1 LEKFIYLHP
10 LDVFD
15 ELEREELIKVE
26 KRDCPECKY
35 GDCVE
40 PKIIIINQE
49 KLDNYL
55 RKLVDKVSH
64 PIEKA
69 GINDLIGLGE
79 EMFEIFYHRAYS
91 LKRMSMVMNRLGL
104 FGAGG
109 VPGFPPSQVVKKKPG
124 VSPHGYG
131 HLN

>member
-1 LEKFIYLHP
+1 MEKFIYLHP

-26 KRDCPECKY
+26 KRDCSECKH

-40 PKIIIINQE
+40 PKVTIIDKE

-69 GINDLIGLGE
+69 GINDLIGLNE
-79 EMFEIFYHRAYS
+79 ELFEIFYYKAYS
-91 LKRMSMVMNRLGL
+91 LKRMSMVMNRLGF

-109 VPGFPPSQVVKKKPG
+109 ATGSPPSQVVKKKIG
-124 VSPHGYG
+124 VNPHGYG